1 MNTNKQVKAFI
12 LIIIIIIVAGIISL
26 VLYQSKKYSG
36 TFFEYS
42 GFAVHKVTDGSINEF
57 RITFFREDDSQPF
70 TINSRYDP
78 RTLEEI
84 KIQNNIREDIVKENL
99 FITMDPNLSSK
110 AVIAFAEIN
119 KYTENPFLFNLPTYP
134 ALTTKV
140 ENNDL
145 PVISCLEVNQ
155 TTAVILFK
163 KGNKNE
169 IYTENGC
176 IILEYIIEEDLIKL
190 ADRLTLTA
198 LGIMKP

>member
-57 RITFFREDDSQPF
+57 RITFFREDESKPF

-84 KIQNNIREDIVKENL
+84 KIQSNIREDIVKENL

>member
-84 KIQNNIREDIVKENL
+84 KIQSNIREDIVKENL